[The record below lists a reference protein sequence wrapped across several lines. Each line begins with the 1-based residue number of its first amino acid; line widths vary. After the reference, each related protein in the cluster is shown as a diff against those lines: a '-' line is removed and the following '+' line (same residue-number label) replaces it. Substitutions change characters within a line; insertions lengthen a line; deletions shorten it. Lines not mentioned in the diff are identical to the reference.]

1 MEEYISWDLHG
12 IMGIP
17 WSEVGIE
24 SIFSVFINIIVVSIL
39 SFKKKRNYTNQEQ
52 LATEN
57 RELKKELER
66 IKKEQEETSVFN
78 NNFWR
83 L

>member
-1 MEEYISWDLHG
+1 MEEYVSWDLHG

-17 WSEVGIE
+17 WSEVRIE

-66 IKKEQEETSVFN
+66 IQKEQEETSVFN
-78 NNFWR
+78 NNF
-83 L
+83 